1 MKEFLTELGQMQ
13 TDLNSYRKFS
23 SELKKVALWPKQL
36 SEVEIQAIK
45 DKVSSDKKTSEQGT
59 PRDLAVSTQRSKST
73 PKAKD
78 TPRAQSSTSQTR
90 P

>member
-13 TDLNSYRKFS
+13 TDLNSYRKFT

-45 DKVSSDKKTSEQGT
+45 DKVSSDKKTS
-59 PRDLAVSTQRSKST
+59 D
-73 PKAKD
+73 
-78 TPRAQSSTSQTR
+78 
-90 P
+90 

>member
-45 DKVSSDKKTSEQGT
+45 DKVSSDIKTSEQGT